1 MLGYRQLGIGD
12 ARLGYHISWVISAT
26 LPAFQED
33 GLSAVVSATNN
44 LGSVQI
50 KVTADVDLGEGI
62 ELITGILDLEIAGNK
77 AVSLGII
84 AGTPREQAV

>member
-1 MLGYRQLGIGD
+1 MDAERFEALALYILG
-12 ARLGYHISWVISAT
+12 
-26 LPAFQED
+26 P
-33 GLSAVVSATNN
+33 
-44 LGSVQI
+44 VQI
-50 KVTADVDLGEGI
+50 KVTADVDLGEGM